1 MKKRIALLA
10 AALMALQTA
19 VFTVPAA
26 AANEGGI
33 VINQDASELLA
44 AGAAVSNAD
53 QVKAF
58 AAQFAGSQV
67 TDYALAINGNCA
79 YFNSDVWTDAID
91 LSQTEAGATLYSG
104 AANLNALGIDIYKV
118 LGDAFKSAGINF
130 WLSVR
135 VNPADGTA
143 DATSSLLSSYFHANP
158 TARRILHGSTV
169 NKGYE
174 NTYDFANEG
183 VRTNLLLLINE
194 ALSKYD
200 VYGLELDFQRD
211 IWLWKIGK
219 EFVGVEILNDMM
231 RSVDALVSQYE
242 EVYAHPIKV
251 AVRVASNVETNFDFG
266 LDVMSWVSEG
276 IVDRVTPS
284 GKPGIIDNDIPVRLW
299 DSLLTPYKV
308 ELAPAVEPGM
318 MIGDYAK
325 TFYQTIESYAG
336 SASNIFAQGADK
348 VYMSNQTLK
357 SFVDGIAAEEKAGVA
372 ATSGVA
378 DDASY
383 WTLINTIGSLDS
395 TKSVNRKFILT
406 HSDNKQ
412 IWVNKTGFKQ
422 LPKTIAKDG
431 GAMIRIPAT
440 DIPAGSQAV
449 LKLVFGSE
457 ALTTASAP
465 RVYVNSKYCSFLA
478 SEPADSVAA
487 GAQFACYLIPAD
499 AAAEGHIVAE
509 IQAVKDSVT
518 VSYAEVYVDA
528 VK

>member
-10 AALMALQTA
+10 AALMAFQA
-19 VFTVPAA
+19 VAFAVPAA
-26 AANEGGI
+26 ATNEGGI

-44 AGAAVSNAD
+44 AGAAVTNAD

-79 YFNSDVWTDAID
+79 YFNSEAWTDVIE
-91 LSQTEAGATLYSG
+91 LSATEAGKELYKG

-118 LGDAFKSAGINF
+118 LGEAFKGMGINF

-135 VNPADGTA
+135 VNPAEGTA
-143 DATSSLLSSYFHANP
+143 DASSTLLSSYFHANP
-158 TARRILHGSTV
+158 DARRVQHGSTLAA
-169 NKGYE
+169 GYE
-174 NTYDFANEG
+174 NTYDFANES

-200 VYGLELDFQRD
+200 MYGIELDFQRD

-219 EFVGVEILNDMM
+219 EFVGVEILNDLM
-231 RSVDALVSQYE
+231 RSVDALVCQYE
-242 EVYAHPIKV
+242 EIYGHPIKV
-251 AVRVASNVETNFDFG
+251 GVRVASNVETNFSFG
-266 LDVMSWVSEG
+266 LDVMSWVSDG

-299 DSLLTPYKV
+299 DSLLTPYNV

-318 MIGDYAK
+318 MIGNISNTVA
-325 TFYQTIESYAG
+325 QTIESYAA
-336 SASNIFAQGADK
+336 SASNIFAQGGDK

-357 SFVDGIAAEEKAGVA
+357 SFVDVVTAEEKAAASA
-372 ATSGVA
+372 ATSGIV

-383 WTLINTIGSLDS
+383 WTLVNTIGTLDS
-395 TKSVNRKFILT
+395 TMKVNRKFILT
-406 HSDNKQ
+406 YSDNNQ
-412 IWVNKTGFKQ
+412 IWAKDYNQ
-422 LPKTIAKDG
+422 LPKNIYAG
-431 GAMIRIPAT
+431 SGAMIRIPAT
-440 DIPAGSQAV
+440 EIPADCQAV
-449 LKLVFGSE
+449 LKIYTGTAEL
-457 ALTTASAP
+457 AASAVP
-465 RVYVNSKYCSFLA
+465 TVYVNSKACAFLNV
-478 SEPADSVAA
+478 EPTVDILP
-487 GAQFACYLIPAD
+487 GGYLACYLIPAD

-509 IQAVKDSVT
+509 IQPNADINLR
-518 VSYAEVYVDA
+518 YAEVYVDA